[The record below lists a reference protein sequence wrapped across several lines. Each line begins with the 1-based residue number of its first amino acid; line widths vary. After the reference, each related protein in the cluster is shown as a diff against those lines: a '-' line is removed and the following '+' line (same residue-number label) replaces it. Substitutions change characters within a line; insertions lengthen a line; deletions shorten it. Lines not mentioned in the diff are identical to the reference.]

1 MYSRK
6 TATDMAKRCLVN
18 NIYTSARI
26 EGIIITFLQVQ
37 QILANLPVNGIRP
50 NDIQFVLNMWEAWRF
65 ILDTLDESITATYV
79 RELNRICGNGLI
91 YDCGVFRE
99 STVTIIGTSRVQPIL
114 QHEDITNSLQEL
126 NSIVDIVDKSI
137 KYFEY
142 LVKSQLFVDGNKRL
156 AQLVAN
162 KVLIADGLGILR
174 IPDTKVTEFA
184 CALVDYY
191 ETGSDKLYRYLTDEC
206 LQCLK
211 AS

>member
-1 MYSRK
+1 M
-6 TATDMAKRCLVN
+6 
-18 NIYTSARI
+18 
-26 EGIIITFLQVQ
+26 
-37 QILANLPVNGIRP
+37 
-50 NDIQFVLNMWEAWRF
+50 
-65 ILDTLDESITATYV
+65 YV
-79 RELNRICGNGLI
+79 RELNRVCGNGLI
-91 YDCGVFRE
+91 YDCGVFCE
-99 STVTIIGTSRVQPIL
+99 ATVTIIGTSRVQPIL

-126 NSIVDIVDKSI
+126 NSIGDTVDKSI

-142 LVKSQLFVDGNKRL
+142 LVEGNKRL

-162 KVLIADGLGILR
+162 KVLIADGLGMLR

-184 CALVDYY
+184 CALGDYY